1 MSRARHGWIG
11 CVLLVL
17 SLVAAQL
24 ACAPAGAPD
33 ANAPET
39 ANEQVQDRLA
49 PKSSGEDAPTRQLYA
64 ATLSTADIEAVRSF
78 FVGGLGMS
86 IDGPMAVDEATKATQ
101 RALWGIP
108 DDVDWELYVLD
119 RPSAPGTV
127 KIRVL
132 SLDRETAPI
141 HESWDPREVGPLS
154 LGFPTEDLETWDAE
168 LRKRG
173 FESINPLS
181 KYELPRPDGTM
192 YGIHETIFNAPE
204 FLHAVTISRRDGMP
218 QLGPV
223 DPESGRGGPVYSAL
237 IVENSDEVI
246 SFYVDLLGFEAR
258 MDRVATSSGSDGA
271 LGVPDGTKF
280 RFVILYAQGARFGHL
295 LILDYE
301 GDTAIPGGGV
311 PWRPPHRGLGGWTF
325 PVKDIDAT
333 FRALE
338 AAGAEIVHE
347 PVEVESPTYGKAR
360 AMTVLDPNEL
370 LVELFEP
377 IP

>member
-1 MSRARHGWIG
+1 
-11 CVLLVL
+11 
-17 SLVAAQL
+17 
-24 ACAPAGAPD
+24 
-33 ANAPET
+33 
-39 ANEQVQDRLA
+39 
-49 PKSSGEDAPTRQLYA
+49 
-64 ATLSTADIEAVRSF
+64 
-78 FVGGLGMS
+78 
-86 IDGPMAVDEATKATQ
+86 
-101 RALWGIP
+101 
-108 DDVDWELYVLD
+108 
-119 RPSAPGTV
+119 
-127 KIRVL
+127 
-132 SLDRETAPI
+132 
-141 HESWDPREVGPLS
+141 
-154 LGFPTEDLETWDAE
+154 
-168 LRKRG
+168 
-173 FESINPLS
+173 
-181 KYELPRPDGTM
+181 
-192 YGIHETIFNAPE
+192 
-204 FLHAVTISRRDGMP
+204 MP